1 MLEVAKTLGIIVA
14 GVIHLLPL
22 SGVLGSTRLQALYGL
37 SFTEPNL
44 RILMQ
49 HRAVLFGLLGAFLL
63 LSLLRP
69 AWQWP
74 AVVMGLVSA
83 AAFIVIAWQ
92 VGDYNAL
99 LRRVVLADVVA
110 IIGLLLALAGLLRP
124 SFP

>member
-1 MLEVAKTLGIIVA
+1 MVEVVKSIGILVA

-22 SGVLGSTRLQALYGL
+22 SGVLGPTRLAALYGI

-69 AWQWP
+69 AWQLP
-74 AVVMGLVSA
+74 AVVMGLLSA
-83 AAFIVIAWQ
+83 AAFTGVAWQ
-92 VGDYNAL
+92 VGEYNAL

-110 IIGLLLALAGLLRP
+110 IAALLVALAGLLLPAQR
-124 SFP
+124 

>member
-1 MLEVAKTLGIIVA
+1 MFDIAKTMGILIA

-22 SGVLGSTRLQALYGL
+22 SGVLGPARLEALYGM

-74 AVVMGLVSA
+74 AVVMGLLSA
-83 AAFIVIAWQ
+83 AAFMVIAWQ
-92 VGDYNAL
+92 VGEYNTL
-99 LRRVVLADVVA
+99 LRRVVIADGVA
-110 IIGLLLALAGLLRP
+110 IAGLLLALAALIRSALH
-124 SFP
+124 

>member
-1 MLEVAKTLGIIVA
+1 MLEVAKNIGIVVA

-22 SGVLGSTRLQALYGL
+22 SGALGPARLQALYGL
-37 SFTEPNL
+37 NFAEPNL

-74 AVVMGLVSA
+74 AVIMGLVSA
-83 AAFIVIAWQ
+83 TAFIVITWQ
-92 VGDYNAL
+92 VGEYNEL

-110 IIGLLLALAGLLRP
+110 IIGLMLALAGLLRP
-124 SFP
+124 SIL

>member
-1 MLEVAKTLGIIVA
+1 MVEVVKSIGILVA

-22 SGVLGSTRLQALYGL
+22 SGVLGPTRLEALYGI

-69 AWQWP
+69 AWQLP
-74 AVVMGLVSA
+74 AVVMGLLSA
-83 AAFIVIAWQ
+83 AAFIGVAWQ
-92 VGDYNAL
+92 VGEYNAL

-110 IIGLLLALAGLLRP
+110 IAALVVALAGLLLPAQR
-124 SFP
+124 